1 MSDQIVLVRHAVTAE
16 TRTGRMSANGT
27 TPLDEGGRAQ
37 AAAVGA
43 RLAGRHFDLV
53 LASPVTRAWETAA
66 LAGLG
71 DAAEA
76 CEAVVEWDYG
86 DFVGRP
92 SDDIRAEAP
101 GWNLFADGAPG
112 GEQPGDVIARLDPV
126 LDRLHA
132 ATGTVAVVSH
142 GHLLRALIA
151 RWIDLPL
158 EHAGRLVVDPASISV
173 LGRHRAVPSLLTLND
188 RAHLVGIDG

>member
-1 MSDQIVLVRHAVTAE
+1 MSHEIVLIRHAVTAE

-53 LASPVTRAWETAA
+53 LASPVARAWETAA

-76 CEAVVEWDYG
+76 CDAVVEWDYG
-86 DFVGRP
+86 RYVGRP

-112 GEQPGDVIARLDPV
+112 GESPADVIARLEPV
-126 LDRLHA
+126 LARLRA
-132 ATGTVAVVSH
+132 ASGPVAVVSH

-151 RWIDLPL
+151 GWLDLPL
-158 EHAGRLVVDPASISV
+158 THAGRLVVDPASITV
-173 LGRHRAVPSLLTLND
+173 LGRHRAIPSLLTLND
-188 RAHLVGIDG
+188 RNHLVGIDL

>member
-1 MSDQIVLVRHAVTAE
+1 MSDEIVLIRHAVTAE

-53 LASPVTRAWETAA
+53 LASPVARAWETAA
-66 LAGLG
+66 LSGLG
-71 DAAEA
+71 DQAEA

-86 DFVGRP
+86 RYVGRP

-112 GEQPGDVIARLDPV
+112 GESPTDVLARLEPV
-126 LDRLHA
+126 LARLRA
-132 ATGTVAVVSH
+132 ATGPVAVVSH

-151 RWIDLPL
+151 CWLDLPL
-158 EHAGRLVVDPASISV
+158 QHAGRLVVDPASITV
-173 LGRHRAVPSLLTLND
+173 LGRHRAIPSLLLLND
-188 RAHLVGIDG
+188 RNHLAEIES

>member
-1 MSDQIVLVRHAVTAE
+1 MTGEIVLVRHAVTAE
-16 TRTGRMSANGT
+16 TRTGRMSANGS

-43 RLAGRHFDLV
+43 RLAGRPFDLV
-53 LASPVTRAWETAA
+53 LASPVARAWETAA

-71 DAAEA
+71 GAAEA
-76 CEAVVEWDYG
+76 CDAVVEWDYG
-86 DFVGRP
+86 DYVGRP
-92 SDDIRAEAP
+92 SEEIRAGSP

-112 GEQPGDVIARLDPV
+112 GESPADVIRRLDPV
-126 LDRLHA
+126 LERLRA
-132 ATGTVAVVSH
+132 ADGAVAVVSH

-158 EHAGRLVVDPASISV
+158 AHAGRLMVDPASITV
-173 LGRHRAVPSLLTLND
+173 LGHHRAVPSLLVLND
-188 RAHLVGIDG
+188 RSHLVGIDG